1 MLEELGMSAYKFIM
15 NSGEDFW
22 DIAHTI
28 IYGVTE
34 PAREA
39 AHRWE
44 PIRNTLILLPLPLIL
59 FGVLL
64 GFFIRSYRKP
74 EKVLKS
80 TTVEQLEARGR
91 SPKKYLRFWRVE
103 MVMVMLFTLAFAA
116 FVVTSMGL
124 VQEFGRMEF
133 DNTTMAVFSGIFM
146 YVLIAYGAVMGA
158 VAYFGRGYYFGRWG
172 IRFIAITQGGPPNP
186 RSGSNYTM

>member
-44 PIRNTLILLPLPLIL
+44 PIRNTLILIPLPLIL

-64 GFFIRSYRKP
+64 GFLIRSYRKP

-124 VQEFGRMEF
+124 AGIDGYSSV
-133 DNTTMAVFSGIFM
+133 DDPAKAFSGIFM
-146 YVLIAYGAVMGA
+146 YVLIAYGVVMGA

>member
-1 MLEELGMSAYKFIM
+1 MLEEFGISAYKFIM

-22 DIAHTI
+22 DIAHII

-39 AHRWE
+39 AAAWE
-44 PIRNTLILLPLPLIL
+44 PIRNMLILLPLPLIL

-116 FVVTSMGL
+116 FIVISMSL
-124 VQEFGRMEF
+124 VQEFGLMDVKDPGMSLF
-133 DNTTMAVFSGIFM
+133 NAIFM

-172 IRFIAITQGGPPNP
+172 IRFIAITQGGPPIP
-186 RSGSNYTM
+186 RSGSGYTM

>member
-1 MLEELGMSAYKFIM
+1 MIEELGMSAYRLVHNMGKD
-15 NSGEDFW
+15 SW

-39 AHRWE
+39 AAAWE
-44 PIRNTLILLPLPLIL
+44 PIRNMLILLPLPVIL

-91 SPKKYLRFWRVE
+91 KPKKYLRFWRIE
-103 MVMVMLFTLAFAA
+103 MLLTMVFTLAFAA
-116 FVVTSMGL
+116 FVVISMGL
-124 VQEFGRMEF
+124 VQEYGLMDVKDPGMSLF
-133 DNTTMAVFSGIFM
+133 NAIFM
-146 YVLIAYGAVMGA
+146 YALIAYGVIMG
-158 VAYFGRGYYFGRWG
+158 VIAYFGRGYYFGRWG
-172 IRFIAITQGGPPNP
+172 IRFIAITQGGPPIP
-186 RSGSNYTM
+186 RNGSGYTM

>member
-39 AHRWE
+39 AAAWE
-44 PIRNTLILLPLPLIL
+44 PIRNMLILLPLPLIL

-91 SPKKYLRFWRVE
+91 SPKKYLRFWRIE

-116 FVVTSMGL
+116 FIVISMSL
-124 VQEFGRMEF
+124 VQEFGLMDVKDPGMSLF
-133 DNTTMAVFSGIFM
+133 NAIFM
-146 YVLIAYGAVMGA
+146 YVLIAYGVVMGA